1 MKMDILEMVNSMS
14 IYFQLFLASFFWGSN
29 VIVMKLLLNQLPFL
43 FLAFLRVLLSFLF
56 LGLYICFTHIPLHC
70 PNKKKLIII
79 ALLSIYLNFYFT
91 FLGMNQVKGVD
102 NAFMNALSP
111 TVTFLLSFLFLRNH
125 YTFKEWIAMFLS
137 LFAFLLSIHFQI
149 FSIQIGFFYLLLG
162 MILYISGNILIQKWN
177 ISHSISFTFFE
188 LLFGSLFLLGH
199 CLLDG
204 QLRFYQLSSLNL
216 WDWILFL
223 IISSLGFAFIQI
235 TYMKAIQQ
243 IGAVQTSFF
252 LSLNPVF
259 TYIESLIFLNESF
272 DLMHFISFLLLML
285 SLIMIQKKKTS

>member
-1 MKMDILEMVNSMS
+1 M
-14 IYFQLFLASFFWGSN
+14 
-29 VIVMKLLLNQLPFL
+29 
-43 FLAFLRVLLSFLF
+43 
-56 LGLYICFTHIPLHC
+56 
-70 PNKKKLIII
+70 
-79 ALLSIYLNFYFT
+79 
-91 FLGMNQVKGVD
+91 
-102 NAFMNALSP
+102 
-111 TVTFLLSFLFLRNH
+111 
-125 YTFKEWIAMFLS
+125 
-137 LFAFLLSIHFQI
+137 
-149 FSIQIGFFYLLLG
+149 
-162 MILYISGNILIQKWN
+162 
-177 ISHSISFTFFE
+177 
-188 LLFGSLFLLGH
+188 
-199 CLLDG
+199 LDG

-223 IISSLGFAFIQI
+223 IISGLGFAFIQI

>member
-125 YTFKEWIAMFLS
+125 YTFKEW
-137 LFAFLLSIHFQI
+137 
-149 FSIQIGFFYLLLG
+149 
-162 MILYISGNILIQKWN
+162 N

-188 LLFGSLFLLGH
+188 LLFGSLFLFGH
-199 CLLDG
+199 CLLEG
-204 QLRFYQLSSLNL
+204 QLRFYQLSSLNI

-223 IISSLGFAFIQI
+223 IISGLGFAFIQI

>member
-1 MKMDILEMVNSMS
+1 MVNSMS

-137 LFAFLLSIHFQI
+137 LFAFLLSTFGEGQELLIAVTHMAESLPLTRYISQYGCDDFEYWSQR
-149 FSIQIGFFYLLLG
+149 LLLDDRG
-162 MILYISGNILIQKWN
+162 EVLRGRP
-177 ISHSISFTFFE
+177 HSK
-188 LLFGSLFLLGH
+188 GA
-199 CLLDG
+199 
-204 QLRFYQLSSLNL
+204 LS
-216 WDWILFL
+216 
-223 IISSLGFAFIQI
+223 
-235 TYMKAIQQ
+235 
-243 IGAVQTSFF
+243 
-252 LSLNPVF
+252 
-259 TYIESLIFLNESF
+259 
-272 DLMHFISFLLLML
+272 
-285 SLIMIQKKKTS
+285 

>member
-43 FLAFLRVLLSFLF
+43 FLAFLRFLLSFLF

-111 TVTFLLSFLFLRNH
+111 TVTFL
-125 YTFKEWIAMFLS
+125 
-137 LFAFLLSIHFQI
+137 
-149 FSIQIGFFYLLLG
+149 
-162 MILYISGNILIQKWN
+162 
-177 ISHSISFTFFE
+177 
-188 LLFGSLFLLGH
+188 
-199 CLLDG
+199 
-204 QLRFYQLSSLNL
+204 
-216 WDWILFL
+216 
-223 IISSLGFAFIQI
+223 
-235 TYMKAIQQ
+235 
-243 IGAVQTSFF
+243 
-252 LSLNPVF
+252 
-259 TYIESLIFLNESF
+259 
-272 DLMHFISFLLLML
+272 
-285 SLIMIQKKKTS
+285 